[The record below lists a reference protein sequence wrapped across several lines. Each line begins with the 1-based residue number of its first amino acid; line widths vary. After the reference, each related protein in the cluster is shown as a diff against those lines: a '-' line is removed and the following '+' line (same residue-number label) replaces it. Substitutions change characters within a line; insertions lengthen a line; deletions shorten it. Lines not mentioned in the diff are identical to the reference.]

1 MLPPGGWS
9 WGRIRITCTHVMSV
23 IELVCTA
30 DCTLWVMWYF
40 YSRVHWRLE
49 VVLELGDHNLW
60 AFWTQVQVSL
70 WPWQSTVL
78 YVKLSLSCWFCE
90 RKPGIFPSDQFKC
103 LNVIKTQ
110 YFEYYLTFNGPWLSY
125 PVQKYIMRYL
135 LRYSPLPYHHFQKHV
150 HCIQLQLWSVSSIPC
165 SPNCSPPNF
174 RKMRLTAHGWLC
186 GHYYAACV
194 PVEIWLSLHQW
205 GSLILLLKTWN
216 GIFIFL
222 AGMPA

>member
-1 MLPPGGWS
+1 MDWPKIELRSSQPFEMGSAGSNITNYMKSLTAAQLQNWQDESCMDLRWKHSLIANICKNIHLSCRCWSRSKDQREDGPLRMLPPGGWS

-90 RKPGIFPSDQFKC
+90 RKPGIF
-103 LNVIKTQ
+103 V
-110 YFEYYLTFNGPWLSY
+110 
-125 PVQKYIMRYL
+125 
-135 LRYSPLPYHHFQKHV
+135 
-150 HCIQLQLWSVSSIPC
+150 
-165 SPNCSPPNF
+165 
-174 RKMRLTAHGWLC
+174 
-186 GHYYAACV
+186 
-194 PVEIWLSLHQW
+194 
-205 GSLILLLKTWN
+205 
-216 GIFIFL
+216 
-222 AGMPA
+222 